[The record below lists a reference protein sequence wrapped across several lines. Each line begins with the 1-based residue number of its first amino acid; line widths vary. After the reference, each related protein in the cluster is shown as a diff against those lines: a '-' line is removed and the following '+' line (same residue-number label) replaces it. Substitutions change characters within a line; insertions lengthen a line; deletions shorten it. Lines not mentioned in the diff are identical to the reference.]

1 MDKIQKFCNE
11 KNIILIEDC
20 AQAIGAEISGR
31 KVGTF
36 GDYSC
41 FSFHAQK
48 NLSTLGEGGMLVV
61 NNEKKQYVK
70 KLKHNGHEP
79 FLDQNNY
86 WEPAMVNVVRP
97 FEDHWPYNFPLTEI
111 QSAIGWKYL
120 DRLDERNSLRK
131 ERALRFIESL
141 KGFPVSFQSGF
152 DYSSNR
158 HVWHL
163 FPIKVE
169 KNKTVRNKIINELY
183 EIHDIKCALQFYPL
197 YKYELFKSNGYGNS
211 SCPNLEEFYEK
222 VFSIPFHVWMSSEE
236 ENYLITCL
244 KKVLSKYT

>member
-20 AQAIGAEISGR
+20 AQAIGAEISGG

-183 EIHDIKCALQFYPL
+183 EIHDIVCLQFYPL
-197 YKYELFKSNGYGNS
+197 YKYELFKLNGYEIVL
-211 SCPNLEEFYEK
+211 PNLEKFYEK
-222 VFSIPFHVWMSSEE
+222 VFSVHSMFGWFRRRKL
-236 ENYLITCL
+236 LITCL